1 MTINDQIRDEKLQY
15 DINRKAAEISALSS
29 GKIDKYEYVTGNEIL
44 PSNQQ
49 QIIEQTKFT
58 YSPLGKA
65 FEKQI
70 KTIED
75 QGQKQVDA
83 LNTLKSNN
91 QLTIEDV
98 IPNDAL
104 NNNEAKKELDKI
116 KEIEK
121 NVDREKLIYET
132 NEYTYSFKNFQ
143 TIKTFGRDIYEGKIT
158 IKEADKYQA
167 DLLTETMNFRKNTKP
182 RSQEKKQEK
191 EIVLKNLYNFFEGR
205 EKILDAFE
213 SKIFS
218 IKSKGAGILNPYHS
232 KLKILKYKQMFQR
245 LPIALAQ
252 VKAGN
257 NSESLLNEIRQIV
270 YSLYQSKQITKKVY
284 NNIIKSINI

>member
-15 DINRKAAEISALSS
+15 GINRKAAKISALSS
-29 GKIDKYEYVTGNEIL
+29 DKIQKYEYLTSEDIL
-44 PSNQQ
+44 PSNLQ
-49 QIIEQTKFT
+49 QIIEQGRFT
-58 YSPLGKA
+58 YSPLVKT
-65 FEKQI
+65 FVKQI

-75 QGQKQVDA
+75 PGQKQVEA

-91 QLTIEDV
+91 QLTIQDV
-98 IPNDAL
+98 ISKNAL
-104 NNNEAKKELDKI
+104 NNDEAKKELDKI

-158 IKEADKYQA
+158 IEEADKYQT
-167 DLLTETMNFRKNTKP
+167 DLLVEIMNFRKNTKP

-191 EIVLKNLYNFFEGR
+191 EIVLENLYNFWEGR
-205 EKILDAFE
+205 GKFISAFE

-218 IKSKGAGILNPYHS
+218 TRV
-232 KLKILKYKQMFQR
+232 QTF
-245 LPIALAQ
+245 
-252 VKAGN
+252 
-257 NSESLLNEIRQIV
+257 
-270 YSLYQSKQITKKVY
+270 
-284 NNIIKSINI
+284 